1 MIDSHTADE
10 IAKMAVEEI
19 LLYSAITPIVV
30 NRLMFEELGSDV
42 SDEDRDVV
50 ASTVRA
56 TLTNLAKNFSLA

>member
-10 IAKMAVEEI
+10 IAKVIVEDYLLEGPKYLAIVEAV
-19 LLYSAITPIVV
+19 V
-30 NRLMFEELGSDV
+30 
-42 SDEDRDVV
+42 DEVGYDEYKEAADVV

>member
-10 IAKMAVEEI
+10 IAKMIVEDYLI
-19 LLYSAITPIVV
+19 AGPWYSDVWNTVYQ
-30 NRLMFEELGSDV
+30 ETGSDIEV
-42 SDEDRDVV
+42 EDVDVV

>member
-10 IAKMAVEEI
+10 IAKMVVEEI
-19 LLYSAITPIVV
+19 LLYAPAYRTSAEIVAQ
-30 NRLMFEELGSDV
+30 ELGNRFT
-42 SDEDRDVV
+42 DEDVDVV